1 MNYKVTAPQ
10 YKRNGTFI
18 PKDHLEVL
26 YHRRVPVA
34 WAEMRPIVA
43 CAFRHV
49 KVEAI
54 RAHGADYSRRQLRCT
69 HVLRVGLSDRGYW
82 YGHACGYQC
91 RVFVG
96 RLHPEPCKDTYRR
109 YKDMPEYWYRDW
121 KERAVFL
128 FAHELWHRWSQKPNG
143 KQQEFDCEI
152 VGMDA
157 IDRWRREQGYTWIPP
172 LCMAEQ

>member
-1 MNYKVTAPQ
+1 MVVVSGPS
-10 YKRNGTFI
+10 
-18 PKDHLEVL
+18 
-26 YHRRVPVA
+26 
-34 WAEMRPIVA
+34 
-43 CAFRHV
+43 
-49 KVEAI
+49 
-54 RAHGADYSRRQLRCT
+54 GAGKT
-69 HVLRVGLSDRGYW
+69 TVLRGVFRRSAIPLVASVSATTRPPRPGEVDGVDYHFLAQDEFDLLRKRGAFLECFQVFGRGYW
-82 YGHACGYQC
+82 YGSACGYRC

-157 IDRWRREQGYTWIPP
+157 IDRWRREQGYMWIPP